1 MPRWNEQDLDK
12 LRKQSREGK
21 GTKEFKNFQT
31 NKDIDILTW
40 NDIDFGNDMELK
52 SEFKRIRQVGID
64 LDAKLPEK
72 DSDKLKKYCLQLKEG
87 LYTKKYRIKK

>member
-72 DSDKLKKYCLQLKEG
+72 DSDKLKKYCLQSKEG